1 MKPTLFAGVLLG
13 TLSASSVFAST
24 INTTD
29 MMASFNVITL
39 GALDS
44 SSETEGTVYVGG
56 SLTTSGYG
64 VNNDRLKEGTVGG
77 ITGSLIVGGSVTG
90 SINVQTGAVRIGGS
104 NTATINQNGT
114 GSVQFGVSGIPT
126 GDVTAAFRKLST
138 DLAARSDTPGAEARA
153 DDENDLTVI
162 SGIGGSDG
170 VAVVRG
176 SSALVSTGTFKGV
189 QTSTGSRADIPTIVN
204 IPGETVRIGANFNE
218 TLSNVLFNFY
228 EATTLDIDRAF
239 NYSILAPFA
248 SVTSTGGGTNGVV
261 VAGSLTQRNEFRPID
276 GERLFDG
283 FPPDAGQ
290 ATAPV
295 PVPAPAL
302 LLGFALAALGFG
314 VRKRS

>member
-13 TLSASSVFAST
+13 TLSASPVFAST

-39 GALDS
+39 GALAA

-56 SLTTSGYG
+56 SLTTTGYG

-90 SINVQTGAVRIGGS
+90 SINVQIGAVRIGGT

-114 GSVQFGVSGIPT
+114 GSVQSGVSGIPT

-162 SGIGGSDG
+162 SGTGGSDG

-204 IPGETVRIGANFNE
+204 TRRNRQDRRELQRNAVKRAVQLLRGNHPRYRQGVQ
-218 TLSNVLFNFY
+218 L
-228 EATTLDIDRAF
+228 LDPRAF
-239 NYSILAPFA
+239 CFGHINRRRHQWRDRRRLAHA
-248 SVTSTGGGTNGVV
+248 
-261 VAGSLTQRNEFRPID
+261 A
-276 GERLFDG
+276 ERI
-283 FPPDAGQ
+283 
-290 ATAPV
+290 
-295 PVPAPAL
+295 PAD
-302 LLGFALAALGFG
+302 
-314 VRKRS
+314 RR